1 MIGKFGPFEFPLAN
15 RYRFEAE
22 LGRGA
27 MGVVYR
33 AQDVTLDR
41 PVAIKMLHPSLTN
54 EVGVSRFQS
63 EIRIAANLRHRNLI
77 AVHDSGEADGRLYY
91 VMDYIGGE
99 TLRTYLQREKQLSN
113 DEALR
118 IVADVAE
125 ALEVAHAQGIVHR
138 DVKPENILLAEGR
151 ACLLDFGLARII
163 SDVDAQRLTASG
175 LAVGTPHYLS
185 PEQASAERMI
195 GPKADQYALA
205 CVLYEMLVG
214 EPPFTGPTASS
225 IAIRHIAEPPPP
237 MRSRRPSVTRNIET
251 AVRKAMQKVPADR
264 FADVMAFVAA
274 AKGTTPVRPTTDVEA
289 EGPVTIVVP
298 RRNWWIRHPRIV
310 AAAGVALTLS
320 ITAAVLIPRCMG
332 VSSHDP
338 KSIVI
343 FPLHTGASLNGGGA
357 NDIGE
362 SASLLIG
369 YRLAGTPGIQFSN
382 AADHLDGAERT
393 GQSDLTLERK
403 RRIASSLGADRLI
416 DGWVQQHGESLTVVL
431 RLQTTDGRSD
441 PIQKGYTALASP
453 ADAPRLA
460 LVALRTL
467 LPAFLSPGRQVDQSA
482 LEQRNPAAIAAFLE
496 GEREYRE
503 SRFPEAVA
511 HYATA
516 IERDSLLAVAALK
529 ASQASSWLNEMGDA
543 NEYFA
548 VAIQHVDLLPPRY
561 ATYARALQY
570 YLRGQ
575 GDSAVASARTLV
587 ADDPRW
593 TDAWFLLGE
602 SYFHLMPTLEGAES
616 QIALADSAYLVVRRL
631 DPAFSPATHHLLDLA
646 MQRADLR
653 RIDSLL
659 PVVRPTLNPEEA
671 RWLDAIVRCLRTGPR
686 SVDWPS
692 LPSAGSSGAADWA
705 VNLVFDPAGAACARA
720 GFAAVLAMPNA
731 TQAELWGAVVA
742 TNASFIAAGR
752 DEDARRLLK
761 TPVAS
766 KVRAWALL
774 FPDVAGGARLLADA
788 KMKVDSLG
796 TKFEALSSLQLWLLT
811 SWYSRTGDSTTL
823 ARIAAVSAARRDSS
837 HTHRDSLVAGVASA
851 HFAAARRDTVGALKI
866 LESLSPVAPYSDLL
880 WNPWEAYAG
889 ERMLEASLLA
899 GQGKHAEAIRSAS
912 RLDVPKPMINL
923 AYLRRSLELRERSAR
938 QIGDSVAAAGYRRQL
953 ARWSADVR

>member
-1 MIGKFGPFEFPLAN
+1 MIGRFGSFEFPLAD

-33 AQDVTLDR
+33 AHDLTLDR

-63 EIRIAANLRHRNLI
+63 EIRIAAHLRHRNLI
-77 AVHDSGEADGRLYY
+77 AVHESGEADGRLYY

-99 TLRTYLQREKQLSN
+99 TLRAHLQREKQLSN

-118 IVADVAE
+118 IVADVAD
-125 ALEVAHAQGIVHR
+125 ALHVAHAQGIVHR

-163 SDVDAQRLTASG
+163 CDVDVQRLTASG
-175 LAVGTPHYLS
+175 LSVGTPHYLS
-185 PEQASAERMI
+185 PEQASAERTI

-237 MRSRRPSVTRNIET
+237 MRPRRPSVTRNIEA

-264 FADVMAFVAA
+264 FADVMAFVVA
-274 AKGTTPVRPTTDVEA
+274 AKATTPVLLSSEE
-289 EGPVTIVVP
+289 EGQGPPGVVP
-298 RRNWWIRHPRIV
+298 QRRWWSRHPRIV
-310 AAAGVALTLS
+310 AAAGVALALS
-320 ITAAVLIPRCMG
+320 ITAAALIPRWMR
-332 VSSHDP
+332 VSSQDP

-343 FPLHTGASLNGGGA
+343 FPLHTGASLSGGA
-357 NDIGE
+357 PNDIGE

-369 YRLAGTPGIQFSN
+369 YRLEGTPGIQFSN

-393 GQSDLTLERK
+393 GQTDLTLERK
-403 RRIASSLGADRLI
+403 RRIANSLGADRLI

-431 RLQTTDGRSD
+431 RLQTTDGRTD

-453 ADAPRLA
+453 ADAPALA

-496 GEREYRE
+496 GEREYRD
-503 SRFPEAVA
+503 SRFVEAVA
-511 HYATA
+511 HYAKA

-529 ASQASSWLNEMGDA
+529 ASQASSWLNDMSDA
-543 NEYFA
+543 NEFFA

-561 ATYARALQY
+561 ATYAGALEH
-570 YLRGQ
+570 YLRGR

-587 ADDPRW
+587 TDDPRW

-602 SYFHLMPTLEGAES
+602 ASFHLMPTLAGAES
-616 QIALADSAYLVVRRL
+616 QMALADSAFRAVRRL

-646 MQRADLR
+646 MQRADR
-653 RIDSLL
+653 ARVDSFYPL
-659 PVVRPTLNPEEA
+659 VRPTLSPAEA
-671 RWLDAIVRCLRTGPR
+671 RWLDALVRCLRTGPA
-686 SVDWPS
+686 SVDWRS
-692 LPSAGSSGAADWA
+692 LPSAGSRGAADWA
-705 VNLVFDPAGAACARA
+705 VNLVFNPAGAACARA
-720 GFAAVLAMPNA
+720 GFAAVIAMPSA
-731 TQAELWGAVVA
+731 TPAELWGAVVA

-752 DEDARRLLK
+752 DEDAGRLLK

-774 FPDVAGGARLLADA
+774 FPDVAGGARLVAEA
-788 KMKVDSLG
+788 KQKVDSLG
-796 TKFEALSSLQLWLLT
+796 TTFETLGSLQLWLLT
-811 SWYSRTGDSTTL
+811 SWYSRAGDSTTL
-823 ARIAAVSAARRDSS
+823 ARIAAVAAARRDSS
-837 HTHRDSLVAGVASA
+837 HTHRDSLVASVASA
-851 HFAAARRDTVGALKI
+851 HFAAARRDTAGALKI

-889 ERMLEASLLA
+889 ERMLEAALLA
-899 GQGKHAEAIRSAS
+899 GQGKYAEAIRSAA

-923 AYLRRSLELRERSAR
+923 VYLRQSLQLRERSAR
-938 QIGDSVAAAGYRRQL
+938 QLGDSVAAAGYRRQL
-953 ARWSADVR
+953 ARWSAADQ